1 MGLFGNT
8 DKPTITDPQVDHGS
22 DGANK
27 KKGGALI
34 PIALAVVVALILQPL
49 AVILFAVLAVV
60 GEKRR
65 VRLSRWVVATMVAT
79 LVGWVAAG
87 VDPGH
92 WWSWWATGGALVLG
106 DTANMFD
113 GLPVVS
119 ALATYTSYSAG
130 GLFIRHM
137 FFAVPLALFTMT
149 LWWWARSW
157 SLRLRGENEGEQ
169 YSNIRP
175 VGWLDKLRA
184 QRNTEAVTSTEW
196 SRRNPGQVAV
206 GIGKYGDVAHA
217 PLDWLRKA
225 IAIVGT
231 SRSGKTRLANSIAA
245 QQVHELGGGNITLD
259 LKGDDD
265 MARSKAKLAEE
276 MGVPFLH
283 FKMVPKAGGG
293 YRQPHPYAPP
303 KPASYDPFSRGN
315 GASKAAMLLGS
326 VPRDGDAAVYER
338 TALEVVQLA
347 FDIAALTGLDKH
359 TTAEGHPLP
368 GLSVLLSILE
378 GKALVDAGTRITG
391 EQVMRANPFLSAT
404 AAESKARAIRTRV
417 ESLKTE
423 LDKPGSIVN
432 GAISDTRS
440 LVNMMLNDPSVGMF
454 LGPGTTPVL
463 RIDLVRAILRN
474 EIVLFSLPAQDYPQ
488 MAALV
493 ATMVLLDLQNA
504 VSTLREYHQ
513 DVADY
518 MDVDADTADAT
529 PWNPMIVQ
537 IEELGSVRSPAAAEA
552 MLGLFNKSADVGIR
566 PILST
571 QSLADIEA
579 VDTSGVWLRQ
589 LFGQL
594 AGLITLQLSVAED
607 AEKFAAF
614 SGLVSK
620 KIPTETKSMTNT
632 RTGLFQGAGTA
643 GRIMARTEELT
654 RVGTGDALALDIEQR
669 EMLWVSKTPK
679 LTAVHTT
686 APEGPN
692 NWAETLTLTPVW
704 EPPYKWR
711 PFDDKEYVDQCSTA
725 QQEVYRSLLEDVETN
740 PMLYKILSANA
751 STLDV
756 EESAVDV
763 ATAMLDAGEPVEE
776 PLPYDGLPDTPGP
789 AAITPPPTPPAA
801 TPAPSSR
808 PGEHELPAHDRT
820 IPMPY
825 SDGDDAPPPPED
837 PWDDPWGNQQPTSS
851 PGPQQAPRREEAPPN
866 PRTAPSPAAGE
877 VDPFDMD
884 ADPFA

>member
-1 MGLFGNT
+1 MGLFGSSGTPSNGDALVDGT
-8 DKPTITDPQVDHGS
+8 GDGGDKQQ
-22 DGANK
+22 
-27 KKGGALI
+27 KKGGGIIGVAVGVIIMLVFQ
-34 PIALAVVVALILQPL
+34 PIA
-49 AVILFAVLAVV
+49 VIVFAVLAVV

-65 VRLSRWVVATMVAT
+65 IRLSRWSVATAVAT
-79 LVGWVAAG
+79 IIGILGAG
-87 VDPGH
+87 LSPSR
-92 WWSWWATGGALVLG
+92 WLSWWATGAALVLG
-106 DTANMFD
+106 DTASIFANLP
-113 GLPVVS
+113 GLNQIDD
-119 ALATYTSYSAG
+119 ATFYSTG
-130 GLFIRHM
+130 GLFIRHTL
-137 FFAVPLALFTMT
+137 FAVPLALLTMT

-157 SLRLRGENEGEQ
+157 SLRLRGENEGAE

-175 VGWLDKLRA
+175 VGWMDRMRA
-184 QRNTEAVTSTEW
+184 KRNEEAVSSSDW
-196 SRRNPGQVAV
+196 SRRHPGEVVIGVGTYGEVAS
-206 GIGKYGDVAHA
+206 AA
-217 PLDWLRKA
+217 LDWMKKA

-245 QQVHELGGGNITLD
+245 QQVHELGCGNITLD

-265 MARSKAKLAEE
+265 MARAKAKLAEE

-283 FKMVPKAGGG
+283 FKMLPKAGGG
-293 YRQPHPYAPP
+293 YRKPHPYAPP

-326 VPRDGDAAVYER
+326 VPREGDAAVYER

-359 TTAEGHPLP
+359 TTAEGHPMP

-378 GKALVDAGTRITG
+378 GKAIVDAGSRITA

-404 AAESKARAIRTRV
+404 AAESKARSIRSRV
-417 ESLKTE
+417 ETLKGE
-423 LDKPGSIVN
+423 LEKPGSIVN

-440 LVNMMLNDPSVGMF
+440 LVNMTLNDPSVGMF

-488 MAALV
+488 MAALI

-513 DVADY
+513 DVAEY
-518 MDVDADTADAT
+518 LGVDADTADAT

-594 AGLITLQLSVAED
+594 TSLISLQLSVAED

-614 SGLVSK
+614 SGLVPK
-620 KIPTETKSMTNT
+620 KIPTESKSMTST

-643 GRIMARTEELT
+643 GRIMARTEQET
-654 RVGTGDALALDIEQR
+654 RIGAGDALALDIEQR
-669 EMLWVSKTPK
+669 ELLWVSKTPK

-692 NWAETLTLTPVW
+692 NWAEKLTLTPVW

-711 PFDDKEYVDQCSTA
+711 PFDDPEYVDQCATT
-725 QQEVYRSLLEDVETN
+725 QQEAYRTLIDDLETN
-740 PMLYKILSANA
+740 PMLYKILSADA
-751 STLDV
+751 ATLDV

-763 ATAMLDAGEPVEE
+763 ATAMLDAGEPVEH

-789 AAITPPPTPPAA
+789 ADVTEPPSPPARRRA
-801 TPAPSSR
+801 PAPR
-808 PGEHELPAHDRT
+808 PQEHELPDRDRT

-825 SDGDDAPPPPED
+825 DTADDAPPPPED
-837 PWDDPWGNQQPTSS
+837 PWGNTGADPAPANPEQAQQPAA
-851 PGPQQAPRREEAPPN
+851 QQPPAPAPRRAIADDEI
-866 PRTAPSPAAGE
+866 
-877 VDPFDMD
+877 DPFE